1 VSRLRSAALV
11 LAVCT
16 SAVLAAC
23 SDGSDEGS
31 GASSTTAVADPTSS
45 TTEPPTFTGDA
56 GSPFC
61 TLLRDVDPTSLLDG
75 DPGDPAAVE
84 AGFRRLVDVLRE
96 VHALAP
102 PEIEADAALV
112 TGGIEALDEAL
123 AAVGYD
129 FDALA
134 ASPASA
140 EVTAAVNDP
149 AFTSAGNRLSAYRTQ
164 VCQL

>member
-1 VSRLRSAALV
+1 MCTAA
-11 LAVCT
+11 AP
-16 SAVLAAC
+16 AAC

-31 GASSTTAVADPTSS
+31 GASTTTTTADPTP
-45 TTEPPTFTGDA
+45 TTAAPPTFTGDA

-61 TLLRDVDPTSLLDG
+61 TLLRDVDPASLLDG

-84 AGFRRLVDVLRE
+84 TGFRQLVQVLRE
-96 VHALAP
+96 MHALAP
-102 PEIEADAALV
+102 PEIEPDAALV
-112 TGGIEALDEAL
+112 IGGIEALDEAL

-149 AFTSAGNRLSAYRTQ
+149 AFTTAGSRLSAYRTQ
-164 VCQL
+164 VCRL